1 MCDAKCCTALNL
13 YYSTC
18 MEHVADL
25 PLKLDM
31 LMKATS
37 LSRVALAQQLAVDKS
52 LVGRWLS
59 GSVHPTHHNLARLSS
74 LMGDRFP
81 GFRLA
86 DWFDDTKVLAERY
99 GISLNSSTEEITRN
113 GVLGEF
119 LEAVSDEN
127 AMRGAA
133 YEGFWRTSR
142 PSLLM
147 PGDLFH
153 DYGLIRRNPGGL
165 IEVRMGGSGLEFE
178 GYLIP
183 FSGNIAVYLFDRVG
197 RSPVTVMC
205 KGVTLPRAMVLDG
218 LLMLAALDS
227 ARTPAAFP
235 IIVERVGDLT
245 GDREADDRCYAEIV
259 ESMPEPLEPLPPDVL
274 KARLYRESGASAAEK
289 GGDFFLSVSPAST
302 LSRGTT
308 GRGLQG

>member
-1 MCDAKCCTALNL
+1 
-13 YYSTC
+13 

-25 PLKLDM
+25 PQKLDM

-59 GSVHPTHHNLARLSS
+59 GAVHPTDHNLARLSA
-74 LMGDRFP
+74 LMGDYLP

-86 DWFDDTKVLAERY
+86 DWFEETQALAGRY
-99 GISLNSSTEEITRN
+99 GIALSPSPGEITRT

-153 DYGLIRRNPGGL
+153 DYGLIRRGPGGV

-183 FSGNIAVYLFDRVG
+183 FAGNIAVYLFDRVG

-235 IIVERVGDLT
+235 IIVERVGDIT
-245 GDREADDRCYAEIV
+245 GDREADDRRYAEIV
-259 ESMPEPLEPLPPDVL
+259 ESMPEPLEPLPPEVL
-274 KARLYRESGASAAEK
+274 KARIYRESSGASAEQ
-289 GGDFFLSVSPAST
+289 GGDAFLCVSPAST